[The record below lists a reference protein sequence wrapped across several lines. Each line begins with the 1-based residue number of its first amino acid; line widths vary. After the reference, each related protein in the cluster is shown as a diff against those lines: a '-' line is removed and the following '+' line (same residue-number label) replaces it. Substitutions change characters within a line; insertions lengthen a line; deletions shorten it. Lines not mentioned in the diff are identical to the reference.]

1 MIVRNLSSTAF
12 SDDFGRQM
20 RFITGPRQS
29 GKTTIAKQFLSS
41 TGCENLYY
49 NWDNR
54 KIRDRYFSDNHFFS
68 SDIYNVTPIGKKRW
82 ICMDEI
88 HKYPKWKNVLK
99 DFFDSF
105 GDEHGFIVT
114 GSAKLDMMRKSGD
127 SLAGRY
133 FSFHLN
139 PIVLSELL
147 NTRSAFSNK
156 VKALDFI
163 GQKLDSVRYH
173 EDAIASLLKFSGF
186 PEPLLA
192 ANERFFNKWH
202 SDYFERIL
210 REDLRDLADVEELE
224 NLAKV
229 MSLLPERI
237 SSPLSINSIAT
248 DVKCAFATA
257 ANYIKAL
264 ELGYLIFRIS
274 PYNRKIARAIKKETK
289 AYFYDWTRIP
299 DPSKR
304 FENYIAVELKALVDS
319 WSDSGH
325 GKFSLNFIRDRDGK
339 ETDFLILNDDK
350 PWLMIEA
357 KQSRSEIEHHHSRNR
372 EALGGIP
379 FIQVVRQD
387 GIAEKIG
394 ESLFQISAS
403 RFLA

>member
-1 MIVRNLSSTAF
+1 MIVRHLSNIAF

-29 GKTTIAKQFLSS
+29 GKTTLAKQFLSS
-41 TGCENLYY
+41 TGCEKLYY

-54 KIRDRYFSDNHFFS
+54 KIRDSYLADNHFFS
-68 SDIYNVTPIGKKRW
+68 SDIYNVNLIGNKHW

-88 HKYPKWKNVLK
+88 HKYPKWKNLLK

-105 GDEHGFIVT
+105 GDDHGFIVT
-114 GSAKLDMMRKSGD
+114 GSAKLDMIRKSGD

-133 FSFHLN
+133 FSFRLN

-147 NTRSAFSNK
+147 NSRSTSTDK
-156 VKALDFI
+156 MKALDFI
-163 GQKLDSVRYH
+163 GQKLASVKYH
-173 EDAIASLLKFSGF
+173 EEEMSALLKFSGF

-192 ANERFFNKWH
+192 GNERFFNKWR

-210 REDLRDLADVEELE
+210 KEDLRDLADVEELE

-229 MSLLPERI
+229 MYLLPERI
-237 SSPLSINSIAT
+237 ASPLSINSIAN

-257 ANYIKAL
+257 SNYIKAL
-264 ELGYLIFRIS
+264 ELGYLIFRIP

-299 DPSKR
+299 DPAKR
-304 FENYIAVELKALVDS
+304 FENYIAVELKGLLDS

-325 GKFSLNFIRDRDGK
+325 GNFSLNFIRDRDGR
-339 ETDFLILNDDK
+339 ETDFLILDDDK

-357 KQSRSEIEHHHSRNR
+357 KYSRSEIEYHHMKNR
-372 EALGGIP
+372 DVLGEIP
-379 FIQVVRQD
+379 FVQVVRED
-387 GIAEKIG
+387 GIAEKTEDGI
-394 ESLFQISAS
+394 FQISAS
-403 RFLA
+403 RFFA